1 MVMFV
6 IATYLSCLMIHD
18 SYKKWD
24 HAPVI
29 VSLSEKA
36 TPVWKVPFP
45 AVTICP
51 EVKVKAEI
59 MNLTDLGCKFFENFA
74 NVQNITNA
82 T

>member
-1 MVMFV
+1 MFV
-6 IATYLSCLMIHD
+6 IATYLSCWMIHD

-45 AVTICP
+45 AVSICP
-51 EVKVKAEI
+51 EVKVKAEM
-59 MNLTDLGCKFFENFA
+59 MNLTEIGQKFFEHIE
-74 NVQNITNA
+74 NIFNMTQE